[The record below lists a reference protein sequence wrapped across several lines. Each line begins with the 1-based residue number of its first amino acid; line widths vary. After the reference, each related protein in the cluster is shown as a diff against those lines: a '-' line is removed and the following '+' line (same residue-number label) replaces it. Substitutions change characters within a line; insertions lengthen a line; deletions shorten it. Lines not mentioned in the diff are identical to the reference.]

1 MLRTE
6 NDSGRVGAY
15 SPVVLTEILKRTAE
29 ESRSGALQVVSG
41 PSVKTVHFG
50 MGKVRFAASN
60 IRNDRLGES
69 MLAHELISK
78 HDFELASEKMRQ
90 AGCRFGEALVQLGRL
105 TENEIQRELA
115 IQIQRIVLSLFRIQ
129 AGTYRYEDVVESTAS
144 SPLLL
149 SVPPLLLKGLRY
161 VDDGRLILSALPPA
175 STRVRVAPRPPYRL
189 DLAKLS
195 PSERSVLQLAG
206 DGAPIGDIIRKCEL
220 GQSAA
225 FRSCFA
231 LLSVGLLE
239 PIPDDVAPPQVVEET
254 AAELVIEPR
263 ESAAA
268 PEDAPP
274 PGRGEPGESPAQV
287 SPPEDHGH
295 RQRVEQLERDARLHL
310 EVKDWSGGV
319 ALLHE
324 LVALEPR
331 RAEFQAML
339 GRAMQHLPAMR
350 KNAEQRFVEAVLL
363 APEDPAMRVELARY
377 FVSVGN
383 RSRALAEVQTALGL
397 DPKNEEAKRLVSS
410 FKPPTRMEKLF
421 RKVFG

>member
-6 NDSGRVGAY
+6 IDSGRVGAY
-15 SPVVLTEILKRTAE
+15 SPVVLTEILKRTADE
-29 ESRSGALQVVSG
+29 ARSGALQVVSG

-50 MGKVRFAASN
+50 LGKVRFAMSN
-60 IRNDRLGES
+60 NRNDRLGES
-69 MLAHELISK
+69 MLSHELISK
-78 HDFELASEKMRQ
+78 HDFDLASKKMLEN
-90 AGCRFGEALVQLGRL
+90 GCRFGEALVQLGRL

-115 IQIQRIVLSLFRIQ
+115 IQIQRIVLSLFRIH
-129 AGTYRYEDVVESTAS
+129 AGTYRYEDVPSESARPTS
-144 SPLLL
+144 FVL

-175 STRVRVAPRPPYRL
+175 SVRVRVAPRPAYRL

-195 PSERSVLQLAG
+195 PSERSVLELAG
-206 DGAPIGDIIRKCEL
+206 EGAPIGDIIRKCDL

-254 AAELVIEPR
+254 SAELVMESH

-268 PEDAPP
+268 GVAPAED
-274 PGRGEPGESPAQV
+274 PART
-287 SPPEDHGH
+287 PTPEDHAR
-295 RQRVEQLERDARLHL
+295 RQRVEQLERDSRLHL
-310 EVKDWSGGV
+310 EVKDWSGGF
-319 ALLHE
+319 ALLQE
-324 LVALEPR
+324 LVSLVPE
-331 RAEFQAML
+331 RAEYQAML

-363 APEDPAMRVELARY
+363 SPEDPEMRVELARY
-377 FVSVGN
+377 FLSVGN
-383 RSRALAEVQTALGL
+383 RSRALAEAQTALQL
-397 DPKNEEAKRLVSS
+397 DPRHEAAQAVMDS
-410 FKPPTRMEKLF
+410 FKPRTRMEKLL
-421 RKVFG
+421 RTVFG

>member
-6 NDSGRVGAY
+6 IDSGRVGAY
-15 SPVVLTEILKRTAE
+15 SPVVLTEVLKRTAD

-69 MLAHELISK
+69 MLAHELISMR
-78 HDFELASEKMRQ
+78 DFELASEKMRQ
-90 AGCRFGEALVQLGRL
+90 AGCRFGEALMQLGRL
-105 TENEIQRELA
+105 TESELQRELA

-129 AGTYRYEDVVESTAS
+129 AGTYRYEDVVESTAAS
-144 SPLLL
+144 SLLL

-161 VDDGRLILSALPPA
+161 VDDGKLILSALPPA
-175 STRVRVAPRPPYRL
+175 SVRVRVAPRPPYRL

-195 PSERSVLQLAG
+195 PSERSVMELAG
-206 DGAPIGDIIRKCEL
+206 DGAPIGDIIRKCAL
-220 GQSAA
+220 GHSAA

-239 PIPDDVAPPQVVEET
+239 PIPDDVAPPEVVEET
-254 AAELVIEPR
+254 SAELVLEPH
-263 ESAAA
+263 EGAAA
-268 PEDAPP
+268 TAQPT
-274 PGRGEPGESPAQV
+274 EPTEPAENPAKISQ
-287 SPPEDHGH
+287 PEDHAH

-310 EVKDWSGGV
+310 EVKDWSGGFT
-319 ALLHE
+319 LLQE
-324 LVALEPR
+324 LVALEPQ
-331 RAEFQAML
+331 RAEFQLML
-339 GRAMQHLPAMR
+339 GKAMHHLPAMR

-377 FVSVGN
+377 FLSVGN
-383 RSRALAEVQTALGL
+383 RSRAVGELHTALQL
-397 DPKNEEAKRLVSS
+397 DPGNEEAQRVMSS
-410 FKPPTRMEKLF
+410 FKPATRVKRLF
-421 RKVFG
+421 RRVFG